1 MIMPRAKSSQKQE
14 PTLPLLPTEGGPPPL
29 IAIIGRPNV
38 GKSTLFNKILGQKI
52 AIVDD
57 VPGVTRDRNYADAT
71 YRTRKFRLV
80 DTGGLDLSSS
90 DSMLTLIRRQSELA
104 IAEADILIFLLD
116 GRSGLTPPDH
126 EVVKLLRGVTK
137 PLFYA
142 VNKIDTPKSEP
153 LLADFY
159 KLGTDELY
167 PISAEHGLGVAELL
181 DALYPLLP
189 SAEESDELQQ
199 LPRVAIVGRPNVGK
213 STLVNALLGEE
224 RVVVSNVPGT
234 TRDPVDSLVTH
245 QDQSYVFTDTA
256 GIRRRGKIDRGIE
269 GYSVLRSLRA
279 IGRSDIA
286 VLLLD
291 GVEGVTEQDTKI
303 AGAILKQ
310 GRACILLINKWD
322 LRAGDQNARQAY
334 ELEFHRRF
342 PFLAWAPVLYGS
354 ALKPDSIRRLF
365 PLLKDVHGMFTKR
378 VSTGALNIW
387 LQKILETHP
396 LPARKHKPTAGT
408 KSAFMT
414 QVATK
419 PPVFVLFVGHP
430 EDITPAYLKYL
441 ENQLRETYLFT
452 GTPLRIMV
460 RKK

>member
-1 MIMPRAKSSQKQE
+1 MPRAKSKPKQE

-29 IAIIGRPNV
+29 VAIIGRPNV
-38 GKSTLFNKILGQKI
+38 GKSTLFNKILGAKV

-104 IAEADILIFLLD
+104 IAEADILIMLLD

-142 VNKIDTPKSEP
+142 INKIDTPKSEP

-159 KLGTDELY
+159 KLGADELY

-189 SAEESDELQQ
+189 SADESAELQQ

-322 LRAGDQNARQAY
+322 LRAGDQSARQTY
-334 ELEFHRRF
+334 ELEFRRRF

-354 ALKPDSIRRLF
+354 ALKPDSIQRLF

>member
-1 MIMPRAKSSQKQE
+1 MPRAKSSQKQE
-14 PTLPLLPTEGGPPPL
+14 PTLPLLPTGDGPPPL

-104 IAEADILIFLLD
+104 IAEADILIMLLD

-142 VNKIDTPKSEP
+142 INKIDTPKSEP

-159 KLGTDELY
+159 KLGADELY

-189 SAEESDELQQ
+189 SSEESDELQQ

-256 GIRRRGKIDRGIE
+256 GIRRRGKIDRGVE

-342 PFLAWAPVLYGS
+342 PFLAWAPVHYGS
-354 ALKPDSIRRLF
+354 ALKPDSIQRLF

-378 VSTGALNIW
+378 VSTGTLNVW
-387 LQKILETHP
+387 LQKILATHP

-408 KSAFMT
+408 KSAFIT

-419 PPVFVLFVGHP
+419 PPVFALFVGHP
-430 EDITPAYLKYL
+430 EDITPAYLKFL

>member
-1 MIMPRAKSSQKQE
+1 MPRAKSNQKQE
-14 PTLPLLPTEGGPPPL
+14 PTLPLIPTEGGPPPL
-29 IAIIGRPNV
+29 VAIIGRPNV
-38 GKSTLFNKILGQKI
+38 GKSTLFNKILGTKV

-104 IAEADILIFLLD
+104 IAEADILIMLLD

-142 VNKIDTPKSEP
+142 INKIDTPKSEP

-159 KLGTDELY
+159 KLGADELY

-189 SAEESDELQQ
+189 ATEESDELQQ

-322 LRAGDQNARQAY
+322 LRAGDQSARQTY
-334 ELEFHRRF
+334 ELEFRRRF

-354 ALKPDSIRRLF
+354 ALKPESIQRLF

-441 ENQLRETYLFT
+441 ENQLRETYQFT

>member
-1 MIMPRAKSSQKQE
+1 MARVKSKPHQE
-14 PTLPLLPTEGGPPPL
+14 PQLPGLPQEGGPPPL
-29 IAIIGRPNV
+29 VAIIGRPNV

-57 VPGVTRDRNYADAT
+57 VPGVTRDRNYADAA
-71 YRTRKFRLV
+71 YRNRKFRLV
-80 DTGGLDLSSS
+80 DTGGLDLSAS

-104 IAEADILIFLLD
+104 IAEADILVFLLD

-142 VNKIDTPKSEP
+142 INKIDTPKSEP

-159 KLGTDELY
+159 KLGADQLY

-181 DALYPLLP
+181 DAVYPLLP
-189 SAEESDELQQ
+189 AAEESDELQQ
-199 LPRVAIVGRPNVGK
+199 LPRIAVVGRPNVGK

-234 TRDPVDSLVTH
+234 TRDPIDSLVTH
-245 QDQSYVFTDTA
+245 QDQRYVFTDTA
-256 GIRRRGKIDRGIE
+256 GIRRRGKVDRGVE

-279 IGRSDIA
+279 IGRSDVA

-291 GVEGVTEQDTKI
+291 GLEGVTEQDTKI

-322 LRAGDQNARQAY
+322 LRAGDEKARQEY
-334 ELEFHRRF
+334 ELELRRRF
-342 PFLAWAPVLYGS
+342 PFLTWAPIFYGS
-354 ALKPDSIRRLF
+354 AIKPESLRRLF
-365 PLLKDVHGMFTKR
+365 PLLKDVHTMFTKR
-378 VSTGALNIW
+378 VPTGALNAW
-387 LQKILETHP
+387 LQKLLAVHP
-396 LPARKHKPTAGT
+396 LPVRKHKPSAMT
-408 KSAFMT
+408 KAAFIT

-419 PPVFVLFVGHP
+419 PPVFALFVGHP
-430 EDITPAYLKYL
+430 GDMTPAYLRYL
-441 ENQLRETYLFT
+441 ENQLRETYGFS

>member
-167 PISAEHGLGVAELL
+167 PISAEHGLGVADLL

-354 ALKPDSIRRLF
+354 ALKPESIRRLF

>member
-1 MIMPRAKSSQKQE
+1 MPRAKSSQKQE
-14 PTLPLLPTEGGPPPL
+14 PTLPLLQTEGGPPPL
-29 IAIIGRPNV
+29 VAIIGRPNV
-38 GKSTLFNKILGQKI
+38 GKSTLFNKILGQKV

-104 IAEADILIFLLD
+104 IAEADILIMLLD

-159 KLGTDELY
+159 KLGADELY

-181 DALYPLLP
+181 DAVYPLLP
-189 SAEESDELQQ
+189 AADESGDLQQ
-199 LPRVAIVGRPNVGK
+199 LPRVAVVGRPNVGK

-322 LRAGDQNARQAY
+322 LRVGDQNARQAY

-342 PFLAWAPVLYGS
+342 PFLAWAPVLYAS

-387 LQKILETHP
+387 LQKILLTHP

-408 KSAFMT
+408 KSAFIT

-419 PPVFVLFVGHP
+419 PPVFALFVGHP

-441 ENQLRETYLFT
+441 ENQLRETYHFT

>member
-1 MIMPRAKSSQKQE
+1 MTPH
-14 PTLPLLPTEGGPPPL
+14 PLPLTPDLSPVPL
-29 IAIIGRPNV
+29 VAIIGRPNV

-142 VNKIDTPKSEP
+142 INKIDTPKSEP

-159 KLGTDELY
+159 KLGADELY

-189 SAEESDELQQ
+189 SAEASDELQQ
-199 LPRVAIVGRPNVGK
+199 LPRVAVVGRPNVGK

-322 LRAGDQNARQAY
+322 LRAGDDKARQDY

-354 ALKPDSIRRLF
+354 ALKPESIRRLF

-378 VSTGALNIW
+378 VPTGALNIW
-387 LQKILETHP
+387 LQKILAIHP

-408 KSAFMT
+408 KSAFIT

-452 GTPLRIMV
+452 GTPLRLMV